1 MYNDIIEFGRIK
13 YAKNEYGQ
21 EKETIEWREV
31 YAEVTSVSRSEFYA
45 AAMANIRP
53 TCVFAI
59 ADKDDYQNE
68 KVVRYQEI
76 TYDVI
81 RTYHALDNY
90 RLEITAEMRERDGNR
105 TKGAE

>member
-1 MYNDIIEFGRIK
+1 MYNDIIEFGSIR
-13 YAKNEYGQ
+13 YTRNNYGQ
-21 EKETIEWREV
+21 EKEAIEWREV
-31 YAEVTSVSRSEFYA
+31 YAEVASVTRSEFYA

-59 ADKDDYQNE
+59 ADKDDYRNE
-68 KVVRYQEI
+68 KVVRYQGI

-81 RTYHALDNY
+81 RTYHAVGSY

>member
-1 MYNDIIEFGRIK
+1 MYNDIIEFGNVTYSR
-13 YAKNEYGQ
+13 NEYGQ
-21 EKETIEWREV
+21 EIRETVWREV
-31 YAEVTSVSRSEFYA
+31 FAEVMSVSRSEFYA

-68 KVVRYQEI
+68 RVIRHRGI

-81 RTYHALDNY
+81 RTHCKVGEY

-105 TKGAE
+105 EKGTE

>member
-13 YAKNEYGQ
+13 YTKNEYGQ

-45 AAMANIRP
+45 AAMA
-53 TCVFAI
+53 
-59 ADKDDYQNE
+59 YQNE
-68 KVVRYQEI
+68 KVVRYQGL

>member
-1 MYNDIIEFGRIK
+1 MYNDIIKLGSIK
-13 YAKNEYGQ
+13 YTRNEYGQ

-59 ADKDDYQNE
+59 ADKDDYRNE
-68 KVVRYQEI
+68 KVIKYQDI

-81 RTYHALDNY
+81 RTYCAVGNY

>member
-1 MYNDIIEFGRIK
+1 MYNDIIEFGSIK
-13 YAKNEYGQ
+13 YTRNNYGQ
-21 EKETIEWREV
+21 EKETVVWREV
-31 YAEVTSVSRSEFYA
+31 YAEVMSVSRSEFYA

-59 ADKDDYQNE
+59 ADKDDYRNE
-68 KVVRYQEI
+68 KLIKHQGITYNVVR
-76 TYDVI
+76 THHGVGD
-81 RTYHALDNY
+81 Y